1 MTDNKI
7 EKIRAEIKRL
17 KSQLL
22 RGACSSQVAMETRCK
37 EEAYNEVLAIL
48 DTLQEEPVSEEWIE
62 ELRTKLASLSKED
75 FKKVFDKY
83 DINFDEEPVS
93 RTPADIEAAM
103 QEVEEKSRVFTE
115 AHHGE
120 DADTILAQMRGEEHV
135 SDDLNTEMDNYLA
148 SVFNED
154 MDGGEPR
161 FTTWFRALRKTAIHF
176 ANWQKE
182 QFEKNRLK
190 HCKSITNEQAEL
202 EQGFIDQHLDKHQRM
217 PTFLDAIEYGMRLQ
231 REKMINGAVNGLVYA

>member
-1 MTDNKI
+1 MEDLFMNTNKI
-7 EKIRAEIKRL
+7 DLIKAGVERL
-17 KSQLL
+17 KSNLIC
-22 RGACSSQVAMETRCK
+22 GACASQIAMETRCK

-83 DINFDEEPVS
+83 AINFDEEPVS

-120 DADTILAQMRGEEHV
+120 DADTILAQMRGEEPV
-135 SDDLNTEMDNYLA
+135 
-148 SVFNED
+148 NED
-154 MDGGEPR
+154 LEEEIGRYFKENGDKWAYIDVAR
-161 FTTWFRALRKTAIHF
+161 HF

-182 QFEKNRLK
+182 QFGTPLIKQAGTKDVQSSNVDVLMPKN
-190 HCKSITNEQAEL
+190 E
-202 EQGFIDQHLDKHQRM
+202 GV
-217 PTFLDAIEYGMRLQ
+217 
-231 REKMINGAVNGLVYA
+231 REIS